1 MKIAIPKETADGEF
15 RVAASPETV
24 KKLTDIGI
32 SVVVQTE
39 AGLSADIPDAQFET
53 AGAVI
58 AKDYSSAVDKA
69 DIVLKIQPPDTE
81 ELKSFSKGTCL
92 ICLMN
97 ARTDKETLRAV
108 AKAGLTCFAMEMVPR
123 ISRAQNMD
131 VLSSQSNLA
140 GYKAVIDAVSTYKR
154 VVPMMMTAAGMVS
167 PAQVLVLG
175 AGVAGLQAIA
185 TAKRLGAV
193 VTAFDV
199 RPAVKEQVESLG
211 AKFLEIEQVAQ
222 VETTGG
228 YAKELDEQSKQNQ
241 EKALS
246 AILPKM
252 DIVITTALIPGKKA
266 PVLITEE
273 MLKTM
278 KEGSVVFDLAAE
290 QGGNCYGTLY
300 GKTEKLYGTTI
311 IGQSNAASRLS
322 AAASPLFAKNL
333 YNFIVPMIDKETL
346 NLKIDFNDEIYQAS
360 CVTKNG
366 EILLKEN
373 ADV

>member
-1 MKIAIPKETADGEF
+1 MKIAIPKESADGEF

-81 ELKSFSKGTCL
+81 ELKSFSKGTSL

-228 YAKELDEQSKQNQ
+228 YAKELDEQSKKNQ
-241 EKALS
+241 EKALA
-246 AILPKM
+246 AILPKT

-266 PVLITEE
+266 PVLITED

-333 YNFIVPMIDKETL
+333 YNFIIPMIDKETL
-346 NLKIDFNDEIYQAS
+346 NLKIDFDDEIYQAS
-360 CVTKNG
+360 CVVKNG
-366 EILLKEN
+366 EILLKED